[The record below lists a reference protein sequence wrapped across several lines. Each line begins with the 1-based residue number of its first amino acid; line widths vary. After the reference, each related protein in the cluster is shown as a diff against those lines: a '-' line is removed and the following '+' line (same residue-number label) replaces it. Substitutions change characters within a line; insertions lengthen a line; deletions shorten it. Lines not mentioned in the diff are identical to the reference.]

1 MNDAAPSVT
10 EVARDYYDSK
20 DADNFYAAVWGG
32 EDIHIGLYEGPTS
45 IKEASRNTVLNM
57 ARRLRSLLAGAR
69 VLDIG
74 AGYGG
79 AARVLAEHYGAK
91 VTCLNLSRVEN
102 ERNRKLTAEQ
112 GLDSLIDVVEG
123 SFENI
128 PGDDASFDIVWSQDA
143 VLHAGDRRRVLHE
156 VARILRPGGEFIF
169 TDPMQADDLI
179 DASVLQPIYDRIHLN
194 SLASFAF
201 YRRELAAL
209 GFCEISLDRMTAHL
223 RAHYARVGEE
233 LKRRRPELEKQISP
247 DYIGRML
254 EGLGHW
260 VDGADKGYLAWG
272 VMHFQKA

>member
-1 MNDAAPSVT
+1 MNDVAPSVT
-10 EVARDYYDSK
+10 DVARDYYDSE

-32 EDIHIGLYEGPTS
+32 EDIHIGLYNGETS
-45 IKEASRNTVLNM
+45 IKDASRKTVLHM
-57 ARRLRSLLAGAR
+57 AERLRNLTPGAR

-79 AARVLAEHYGAK
+79 AARVLAKEYGAR

-102 ERNRKLTAEQ
+102 ERNQSLTAEQ
-112 GLDSLIDVVEG
+112 ELSDLIDVVEG

-128 PGDDASFDIVWSQDA
+128 PEDDAAFDMVWSQDA
-143 VLHAGDRRRVLHE
+143 ILHAGDRRKVLGE
-156 VARILRPGGEFIF
+156 VARVLKPGGEFIF

-194 SLASFAF
+194 NLASFAF
-201 YRRELAAL
+201 YRRELATL
-209 GFCEISLDRMTAHL
+209 GFREIAIEDLTHQL
-223 RAHYARVGEE
+223 RTHYARVGQ
-233 LKRRRPELEKQISP
+233 ELESRRAELEGEISQG
-247 DYIGRML
+247 YIDRML

-272 VMHFQKA
+272 VMHFQKE